1 MFSTTQLLVFVNL
14 ALKVTS
20 APTAVQHQYQSTIT
34 LPFALSLNLNGSTLP
49 EIDRA
54 RAEHAINH
62 GRQIEEAIK
71 SGTKQSISPQFEKR
85 AASFGVTNTAVS
97 YITSIGVGNPPTNYN
112 LLIDTGSSITWIGAN
127 NGYVRTSTTVET
139 GKKVSVHYG
148 SGSMSGDQC
157 MLSSNII
164 LFYSLTHILTLIHPL
179 LIKTSTPYHFNLVY
193 LFITSQ

>member
-1 MFSTTQLLVFVNL
+1 MFSTTQLLVLVHL
-14 ALKVTS
+14 SLKVTS
-20 APTAVQHQYQSTIT
+20 APTAVQHQHQSTIT
-34 LPFALSLNLNGSTLP
+34 LPFALSLSLNGSTLP

-62 GRQIEEAIK
+62 GRQIEQAIK

-85 AASFGVTNTAVS
+85 AASFDVTNTAVS
-97 YITSIGVGNPPTNYN
+97 YITSLGVGNPPTNYN

-127 NGYVRTSTTVET
+127 NGYVHTSTSVKT

-164 LFYSLTHILTLIHPL
+164 LSVHILTLLYPL
-179 LIKTSTPYHFNLVY
+179 LNKTSTLYHFNLVY
-193 LFITSQ
+193 LSITSQ

>member
-20 APTAVQHQYQSTIT
+20 APTAVQHQHQSTIT

-71 SGTKQSISPQFEKR
+71 SGTKQSIAPQFEKR
-85 AASFGVTNTAVS
+85 AASFDITNTAVS

-157 MLSSNII
+157 TLSSNII
-164 LFYSLTHILTLIHPL
+164 LSAHILTLLYPL

>member
-20 APTAVQHQYQSTIT
+20 APTAVQHQSQSTIT
-34 LPFALSLNLNGSTLP
+34 LPFVLNLNLNGSTLP

-71 SGTKQSISPQFEKR
+71 SSTKQSISPQFEKR
-85 AASFGVTNTAVS
+85 AASFDITNTAVS

-157 MLSSNII
+157 MLSLNIK

-179 LIKTSTPYHFNLVY
+179 LIKISTPYHFSLVY

>member
-1 MFSTTQLLVFVNL
+1 MFSTTQLLVLVNL

-54 RAEHAINH
+54 RAEDAINH

-71 SGTKQSISPQFEKR
+71 SSTKQSISPQFEKR
-85 AASFGVTNTAVS
+85 AASFDVTNTAVS
-97 YITSIGVGNPPTNYN
+97 YITSVGVGSPPTNYN
-112 LLIDTGSSITWIGAN
+112 LLIDTGSSITWVGAN
-127 NGYVRTSTTVET
+127 KAYMNTSTSVKT

-148 SGSMSGDQC
+148 SGSMSGYQC

-164 LFYSLTHILTLIHPL
+164 LFAHILTRIHPL
-179 LIKTSTPYHFNLVY
+179 LIKTSTPYHFSLVY

>member
-34 LPFALSLNLNGSTLP
+34 LPFVLNLNLNGSTLP

-71 SGTKQSISPQFEKR
+71 SSTKQSIFPQFEKR
-85 AASFGVTNTAVS
+85 AASFDVTNTAVS

-148 SGSMSGDQC
+148 SGSMSGHQC
-157 MLSSNII
+157 MLSLNII
-164 LFYSLTHILTLIHPL
+164 LFYSLTHILTLIYPL
-179 LIKTSTPYHFNLVY
+179 LIKTSTPYHFSLIY